1 MSENVFDQKLKDL
14 DAAMA
19 SQDIQGVNK
28 ATIGILTAAHQF
40 LDTAKK
46 ELENTDDPGY
56 KEELTEKI
64 GHVENCKKK
73 IKDLLMINFF
83 SLGSFRFK
91 LVKIGRNMESYQFL
105 PWNRR

>member
-1 MSENVFDQKLKDL
+1 MSENVLDQKLKDL

-46 ELENTDDPGY
+46 ELENTDAPGY

-64 GHVENCKKK
+64 GHVENCKKDK
-73 IKDLLMINFF
+73 RFINDQFF
-83 SLGSFRFK
+83 
-91 LVKIGRNMESYQFL
+91 Q
-105 PWNRR
+105 PWLISIQAC